1 MMSSDSSLRL
11 LRSRLPQEP
20 REQFSPDQ
28 TPGESNEIPSPQA
41 EGFVRNVLNES
52 TAARLDEIA
61 SLLASQAASLFRV
74 RAYRRGASVVRRLK
88 QPVSEI
94 LAAGGVAALE
104 QLPGI
109 GQSLARSIR
118 DIVRFGYS
126 PMLQR
131 LRGDIDPVRLL
142 ASLPGIGRRTAARL
156 HDELNL
162 ETLEDL
168 EVAAHDGRLE
178 HPGGFGPKRLAGVRA
193 ALADRLG
200 RVRSATPASSVPTVG
215 ELLDVDREYREAASA
230 ARLPMIAPRR
240 FNPEGRRWLPILHT
254 TRGRRHYT
262 ALFSNTAR
270 AHRLGRT
277 HDWVVIYC
285 DRGDGDGQWTVITA
299 RDGPLRGQRIVR
311 GREDERAPEILWR

>member
-1 MMSSDSSLRL
+1 MAL
-11 LRSRLPQEP
+11 
-20 REQFSPDQ
+20 
-28 TPGESNEIPSPQA
+28 
-41 EGFVRNVLNES
+41 
-52 TAARLDEIA
+52 
-61 SLLASQAASLFRV
+61 LLASQGAKPFRV
-74 RAYRRGASVVRRLK
+74 QAYRRGASVVRSLK
-88 QPVSEI
+88 QPVSDI
-94 LAAGGVAALE
+94 LAAGGVEALE
-104 QLPGI
+104 RLPGV

-142 ASLPGIGRRTAARL
+142 ASVPGIGRRTAARL

-178 HPGGFGPKRLAGVRA
+178 NPGGFGPKRLAGVRA

-200 RVRSATPASSVPTVG
+200 RVRPAAPASNVPTVG
-215 ELLDVDREYREAASA
+215 ELLDVDREYREAAA
-230 ARLPMIAPRR
+230 AGRLPMIAPRR
-240 FNPEGRRWLPILHT
+240 FNPERRRWLPILHT
-254 TRGRRHYT
+254 TRGGHHYT

-270 AHRLGRT
+270 AHRLDRT

-299 RDGPLRGQRIVR
+299 RDGLLRGQRIVR
-311 GREDERAPEILWR
+311 GQQGGRPIEQTSGRFATRPSAE